1 MCGGTGIGLATAQLL
16 ARKGWHVTAIG
27 LECADGFPR
36 NARFVEESLIESEIP
51 CGTGMCRPKYNNLAM
66 MSVIDFEA
74 R

>member
-1 MCGGTGIGLATAQLL
+1 MRGERIAVVTGGGTGIGLATAQLL

-51 CGTGMCRPKYNNLAM
+51 CGTGKCRQNQ
-66 MSVIDFEA
+66 
-74 R
+74 